1 MQNKKNATSTQISK
15 SICNSS
21 NDKISLSD
29 FIMNYHTLTK
39 SSNLTGIDL
48 FDKSNCDNLNN
59 NNPLY
64 KVYEKI
70 IENNSIITE
79 KEQQKA
85 NWYKLISIIDSM
97 DKTCIEYP
105 FPKLPFG
112 KSLEDSEFL
121 KLFQE
126 TINYICY
133 LKPIEEIEGIKE
145 ELKSIDVITKNIFS
159 YPKILKDL
167 KENGLLTYI
176 LAETE
181 EEKEESLDILKI
193 NMCSFTPLI
202 ELGFKKQG
210 INYDL
215 NKNELKSILTSKI
228 LLYFFQNNLVNFI
241 PEFSKKINKD
251 YDLIPYI
258 NSHLDNYNFY
268 FCDLPINIHA
278 VTIHTGNIYLQS
290 KYITEYFQNI
300 NKKESKAK
308 EDESIVIREK
318 IVLNIIHEM
327 NHILL
332 RLIDENKNKN
342 FFLKSQ
348 NADSKREILFFTD
361 KFNEKHKY
369 PFSGNESGNN
379 FDYNFYK
386 GYYFHYLFK
395 NEANFFLD
403 IKNLKDEKEFDSN
416 FDKMILE
423 TKMNQ
428 PKKNS
433 VCKFNKKYEFSKCF
447 KSKIFG
453 MIIEEK

>member
-1 MQNKKNATSTQISK
+1 MQNKKNSTSTQISK

-21 NDKISLSD
+21 NDKNSLTD
-29 FIMNYHTLTK
+29 LIMNYHTLEK
-39 SSNLTGIDL
+39 SSNITGIDL

-64 KVYEKI
+64 KAYEKI
-70 IENNSIITE
+70 IENNLIITE
-79 KEQQKA
+79 KEQQKT
-85 NWYKLISIIDSM
+85 NWSKLISIIDSM
-97 DKTCIEYP
+97 DKTYIAYP
-105 FPKLPFG
+105 FPILPFG
-112 KSLEDSEFL
+112 ESLEVPEFL

-133 LKPIEEIEGIKE
+133 LKPIEEIEDIKE
-145 ELKSIDVITKNIFS
+145 DLKDVITKNIFS

-193 NMCSFTPLI
+193 KECSFTPLI
-202 ELGFKKQG
+202 ELRFKKQG

-215 NKNELKSILTSKI
+215 NKKELKSILTSKI
-228 LLYFFQNNLVNFI
+228 LLYFFQNNLVKFI
-241 PEFSKKINKD
+241 PEFSKKIKND
-251 YDLIPYI
+251 NELIPYI
-258 NSHLDNYNFY
+258 NHHLDNYNFY
-268 FCDLPINIHA
+268 FCDLPSNIHA
-278 VTIHTGNIYLQS
+278 VTIHTGNIYIQS
-290 KYITEYFQNI
+290 KYITEYFENI
-300 NKKESKAK
+300 NKTESKRK
-308 EDESIVIREK
+308 EEESIVIREK

-342 FFLKSQ
+342 FFLKSL
-348 NADSKREILFFTD
+348 NSDSKREILLFKD
-361 KFNEKHKY
+361 KFNVKSKY

-386 GYYFHYLFK
+386 GYYFNYLFK

-403 IKNLKDEKEFDSN
+403 IKNIKDEKEFNSN

-423 TKMNQ
+423 TKKNR

-433 VCKFNKKYEFSKCF
+433 ICKFNKKYEFSKCF

-453 MIIEEK
+453 MIIEE